1 MKALVALV
9 GRPNV
14 GKSTLFNR
22 LVGQNLAIVHDAPG
36 VTRDRH
42 YAEADLFGRSIT
54 VVDTGGF
61 DPAPDDALG
70 SRVVAQAEAA
80 IEEADVIV
88 CVLDGRAPPLAADA
102 AVVELLRQS
111 SKPTLF
117 VANKIDAREH
127 GAPAAELYALGID
140 LLIPVSALHG
150 LGIAELLKAVAANI
164 PGQSEEP
171 VAPVSDVP
179 RVALVGR
186 PNAGKST
193 LFNQLA
199 GAERSLV
206 DAQPGTTRDPID
218 ALVSRAGRRL
228 LLVDTAGIRRRTRV
242 EQGVEALSVMQALRA
257 VQRAEVVVLVIDAAA
272 GVTEQDAR
280 LLGLCSERRR
290 AIVVALNK
298 MDRIARD
305 ERKNVLERARTAL
318 HFAPWA
324 PELPLSAKTGKGVE
338 ALITAVLRAH
348 KQFKKRVSTAELN
361 RFFERVLERQ
371 PPPTHRGRAPR
382 IYYVTQAEVEPPLF
396 IAMTNA
402 PDHIRDSYKRFV
414 QNQIRDA
421 FGFDSIPLRV
431 QYRLR
436 TRR

>member
-1 MKALVALV
+1 LKPLVALV

-22 LVGQNLAIVHDAPG
+22 LVGRNLAIVHDTPG

-42 YAEADLFGRSIT
+42 YADADLLGRAVT
-54 VVDTGGF
+54 VIDTGGF
-61 DPAPDDALG
+61 DAAPDDALG
-70 SRVVAQAEAA
+70 SRVAAQAEAA

-88 CVLDGRAPPLAADA
+88 CVLDGRAPPLASDA
-102 AVVELLRQS
+102 AVVELLRRS
-111 SKPTLF
+111 GKRTLF

-127 GAPAAELYALGID
+127 GAIASELYALGMD
-140 LLIPVSALHG
+140 ALIPVSALHG
-150 LGIAELLKAVAANI
+150 LGTAQLLSALAESVPAPA
-164 PGQSEEP
+164 EEP
-171 VAPVSDVP
+171 PPPESDVP

-206 DAQPGTTRDPID
+206 DGRPGTTRDPID
-218 ALVSRAGRRL
+218 ALVNRGGRRL

-257 VQRAEVVVLVIDAAA
+257 IPRAEVAVLVVDAAA

-280 LLGLCSERRR
+280 LLGLCSEKRR
-290 AIVVALNK
+290 AVVVALNK
-298 MDRIARD
+298 MDCVPRD
-305 ERKNVLERARTAL
+305 EQKSALERAQTAL

-324 PELPLSAKTGKGVE
+324 PRLPLSAKSGKGVD
-338 ALITAVLRAH
+338 ALVAAVLRAA
-348 KQFKKRVSTAELN
+348 KQFRKRVSTAELN
-361 RFFERVLERQ
+361 RFFARVLESH

-382 IYYVTQAEVEPPLF
+382 IYYVTQAEVAPPVF
-396 IAMTNA
+396 VAMTNA

-414 QNQIRDA
+414 QNRIREAFAFDA
-421 FGFDSIPLRV
+421 IPVRV
-431 QYRLR
+431 EYRQR